1 MIEYIIGLLLTI
13 AVFSFIYREGILYR
27 AAESLLLSI
36 VLAMILWGA
45 YYYFLKPQ
53 IELALLNPLR
63 FAWFI
68 LGFFILICEIPF
80 LKFFLKIP
88 LFIFTGLSIGIF
100 IIGILQGFL
109 FPQLKTFVNW
119 NSTGMNLLSIL
130 ISFLCSF
137 FVVFFFINNADKKQ
151 LSTTSTTLLFI
162 GKLILYFSFAVI
174 FSGIIF
180 TMGSYISGRILF
192 VLSPFK

>member
-36 VLAMILWGA
+36 VLSLILWGG

-53 IELALLNPLR
+53 IILALENPLR
-63 FAWFI
+63 FGWFI
-68 LGFFILICEIPF
+68 LGSFILIGEIPF
-80 LKFFLKIP
+80 LKKLVKIP
-88 LFIFTGLSIGIF
+88 LLITTGIGVGIF
-100 IIGILQGFL
+100 LIGVVQGFL
-109 FPQLKTFVNW
+109 FPQLKAFVNW
-119 NSTGMNLLSIL
+119 SYRGMDLLSVL

-137 FVVFFFINNADKKQ
+137 FVIFFFINNANKNKQ
-151 LSTTSTTLLFI
+151 SSSIMTLMFI
-162 GKLILYFSFAVI
+162 SKLILYFSFGVI

-192 VLSPFK
+192 VFSR